1 VRRFRIARLRSRGY
15 SVLMIIS
22 KSKSK
27 RMVANGK
34 RMTTTDE
41 LNREPLFYGSLNE
54 SKQAVQDR
62 RKRANESVDNFVKR
76 SQTNPRYEEFRQG
89 LFHAGDVEQFEQYR
103 EATNG
108 SLVRDQVS
116 LEGNLYESDD
126 SVSDW
131 DGYENVPATASMNT
145 FLYIFNKFKKGIFVK
160 IADNKLRV
168 FLPFS
173 KSKFRN
179 EWGDRIKVDPKNRTL
194 NDFLGHIAEMEN
206 RGRRK
211 EGLFEYTFNPN
222 RVSRDTS
229 TWYANNCIL
238 RYDYP
243 MSEGESN
250 VQNVRN
256 MLVELCEE
264 RDVPNIEFFLNRRDF
279 PLLKRDGTEPYDHI
293 WDSDVQPLV
302 SHSFDRYLPVLSMSK
317 TDRYAD
323 VTIPT
328 HEDWAR
334 VQQKEGKWFTHC
346 TSYANDFS
354 QPWESRKAVAVFRGG
369 STGCGVTIDTNTR
382 LKLAHLSSV
391 TPPDA
396 EGVPYLDAGITN
408 WNLRSRKTKGDP
420 YLRTIEI
427 DSLPFGLLEK
437 LSPKEQA
444 GYKYVVNVDGH
455 VSAFRLSL
463 ELSMGS
469 VILLVD
475 SEWKIWYR
483 DKLEAYVHY
492 VPVRADLSD
501 LVNQIKWCREHDAEC
516 EAIAKGGM
524 DFFDRYLQK
533 KGLLDYMQKA
543 LVDLRRTTGE
553 YLYNTISPLE
563 LQIRGEAESLMREPY
578 PETKR
583 LVSSNSRVP
592 AITRCYGLFR
602 GVQWVVNLVIAKGSF
617 EEEALA
623 VSVVSKAKLVDTKTG
638 ILKDDVATQ
647 LEALSIPRDS
657 TNIMFRNKL
666 GVIRAFDLAA
676 MRMAVKTTND
686 SRKRFEHI
694 HEGYVGTR
702 CLNEVAK
709 DVPNFAYIFGTY
721 ETASTGAFNVIMEKI
736 PGDTLDEYIGGP
748 NFKFDEYLFILLQIC
763 LALQVAQNS
772 CAFVHWDLTPWN
784 IVLMR
789 TVDAVEYDYIVGD
802 GRIYRLE
809 TKVVPVIIDYGKSH
823 VVHEDVHHGF
833 VNMYHVSAAHDMLT
847 ILLTSIKQIRQ
858 VRRLSKTEF
867 GELLRLANFVTR
879 TDYRREPFT
888 SSRDLRDFL
897 DQATRYT
904 KITARD
910 KGALDS
916 RNPMMLFRH
925 IQNLSKQY
933 RFRLWEVSSY
943 RPVTARGNSM
953 QVFEYILSENEEE
966 RNNSFKMFF
975 KRLASSDLPRS
986 DNLLFTY
993 YAAQT
998 LYSNLLSVGSMLPDG
1013 VLEEEYAS
1021 AVALVETFYR
1031 PLLDQMSVCDAKY
1044 SVAPFAKLE
1053 VATFGE
1059 DTFLLPD
1066 QVTRKIREGVES
1078 EDLSDYK
1085 DIVEKVLGDAGPY
1098 MLPSEI
1104 QTQYKQNFGRL
1115 LRTSSLVMKNN
1126 AANLHTLRLVA
1137 LQLYTQNIEVL
1148 GIDRHSVGNNLDVRG
1163 YIEGG
1168 GYLQMYE
1175 DVFRELDL

>member
-1 VRRFRIARLRSRGY
+1 
-15 SVLMIIS
+15 MIIS

-27 RMVANGK
+27 RRVDNVN

-41 LNREPLFYGSLNE
+41 LNREPLFYRSLEE
-54 SKQAVQDR
+54 SKKAVQDR
-62 RKRANESVDNFVKR
+62 RKQPNESMDNFVKR
-76 SQTNPRYEEFRQG
+76 SQTNPRYQEFRQG
-89 LFHAGDVEQFEQYR
+89 LFHAGDVEQFEKYR
-103 EATNG
+103 DATNG
-108 SLVRDQVS
+108 SLGGKGVS
-116 LEGNLYESDD
+116 LDGNLYENDS
-126 SVSDW
+126 SVSNW
-131 DGYENVPATASMNT
+131 DGYENVPATASMET

-179 EWGDRIKVDPKNRTL
+179 EWGGRIKVDPKNKTV
-194 NDFLGHIAEMEN
+194 NEFLGHITAMEN
-206 RGRRK
+206 RERRK

-222 RVSRDTS
+222 RVSRDTA

-256 MLVELCEE
+256 MLVELCEG

-279 PLLKRDGTEPYDHI
+279 PLLKRDGTEPYEHI
-293 WDSDVQPLV
+293 WDSDIQPLV
-302 SHSFDRYLPVLSMSK
+302 SHMFDRYLPVLSMSK

-323 VTIPT
+323 VVIPT

-334 VQQKEGKWFTHC
+334 VQQKDGKWFTHC
-346 TSYANDFS
+346 MSYANDFS
-354 QPWESRKAVAVFRGG
+354 RPWGDRKAVAVFRGG
-369 STGCGVTIDTNTR
+369 STGCGVTMDSNMR
-382 LKLAHLSSV
+382 LKLAYLSSV
-391 TPPDA
+391 TPPDE

-408 WNLRSRKTKGDP
+408 WNLRPRKMKGDP

-427 DSLPFGLLEK
+427 DSLPFGLVGK

-444 GYKYVVNVDGH
+444 GYKYIVNVDGH

-469 VILLVD
+469 VVLLVD

-483 DKLEAYVHY
+483 DKLEEYVHY
-492 VPVRADLSD
+492 VPVLADMSD
-501 LVNQIKWCREHDAEC
+501 LVSQIKWCREHDAEC
-516 EAIAKGGM
+516 EAIAANAR
-524 DFFDRYLQK
+524 DFFDKYLQK

-543 LVDLRRTTGE
+543 LVDLRNKTGE
-553 YLYNTISPLE
+553 YMYNAVSPLE
-563 LQIRGEAESLMREPY
+563 LQIRGEAESLVCEPY
-578 PETKR
+578 PETGR
-583 LVSSNSRVP
+583 LVSSINRVP
-592 AITRCYGLFR
+592 DVERCYGLFR
-602 GVQWVVNLVIAKGSF
+602 GVQWVVSLVLAKSTF
-617 EEEALA
+617 ESQA
-623 VSVVSKAKLVDTKTG
+623 VGVSIVSKAKLIDTKTG
-638 ILKDDVATQ
+638 SLKDDVATQ
-647 LEALSIPRDS
+647 LESLSIRGDS

-666 GVIRAFDLAA
+666 GVIRAFDLGG
-676 MRMAVKTTND
+676 MHMAVKTTND
-686 SRKRFEHI
+686 SRKRLEHI

-721 ETASTGAFNVIMEKI
+721 ETESTGAFNVITEKI
-736 PGDTLDEYIGGP
+736 PGETLDQYISGP
-748 NFKFDEYLFILLQIC
+748 NFKFDEYLFILMQIC

-789 TVDAVEYDYIVGD
+789 TEESVEYDYIVGD

-823 VVHEDVHHGF
+823 VVHEQVHHGF
-833 VNMYHVSAAHDMLT
+833 IDMYHVSVAHDILT
-847 ILLTSIKQIRQ
+847 ILMTSIKQIRQ
-858 VRRLSKTEF
+858 IRRLSKSEF
-867 GELLRLANFVTR
+867 SELLRLANFVSR

-904 KITARD
+904 NITTRD
-910 KGALDS
+910 KGQLES
-916 RNPMMLFRH
+916 RDPMMLFRH
-925 IQNLSKQY
+925 IQHLSKHY
-933 RFRLWEVSSY
+933 RFRFREVSSS
-943 RPVTARGNSM
+943 RSAMAQINSM
-953 QVFEYILSENEEE
+953 QVFEYILSESEDE
-966 RNNSFKMFF
+966 RNKSFEMVF
-975 KRLASSDLPRS
+975 KRFVSSSLPRPE
-986 DNLLFTY
+986 NLFFTY

-998 LYSNLLSVGSMLPDG
+998 LYSNLVSVGDMLPRG
-1013 VLEEEYAS
+1013 VLVEEYAS
-1021 AVALVETFYR
+1021 ALALVEKFYR
-1031 PLLDQMSVCDAKY
+1031 PLLEKMSVCDVDY
-1044 SVAPFAKLE
+1044 SVTSFAKLE
-1053 VATFGE
+1053 VATFSE

-1066 QVTRKIREGVES
+1066 QILQQIRDGVES

-1085 DIVEKVLGDAGPY
+1085 DIVERILRDVGPY
-1098 MLPSEI
+1098 RVPSEI
-1104 QTQYKQNFGRL
+1104 HRQYKNNFDSL
-1115 LRTSSLVMKNN
+1115 LRTSSIVMKNN

-1137 LQLYTQNIEVL
+1137 RQLYTLNIEVL
-1148 GIDRHSVGNNLDVRG
+1148 RGDKSSVGGERGVPG
-1163 YIEGG
+1163 YIEHGSCTQT
-1168 GYLQMYE
+1168 YDE
-1175 DVFRELDL
+1175 IFRELDL

>member
-1 VRRFRIARLRSRGY
+1 
-15 SVLMIIS
+15 
-22 KSKSK
+22 
-27 RMVANGK
+27 
-34 RMTTTDE
+34 MTTTDE
-41 LNREPLFYGSLNE
+41 LNREPLFYGSLEE
-54 SKQAVQDR
+54 SKQAVQYR
-62 RKRANESVDNFVKR
+62 RKRPNESVDNFVKR
-76 SQTNPRYEEFRQG
+76 SQTNSRYDEFRQG

-103 EATNG
+103 DATNV
-108 SLVRDQVS
+108 SLGRDRVS
-116 LEGNLYESDD
+116 LEGNLYVSDA

-131 DGYENVPATASMNT
+131 DGYENVPATASLNT

-179 EWGDRIKVDPKNRTL
+179 EWGDRIKVDPTSRTV
-194 NDFLGHIAEMEN
+194 NDFLSHITEMEN
-206 RGRRK
+206 RERRK

-256 MLVELCEE
+256 MLVELCQE

-302 SHSFDRYLPVLSMSK
+302 SHAFDRYLPVLSMSK
-317 TDRYAD
+317 TDRHAD
-323 VTIPT
+323 VVIPT

-346 TSYANDFS
+346 MSYANDFS
-354 QPWESRKAVAVFRGG
+354 RPWGDRKAVAVFRGG
-369 STGCGVTIDTNTR
+369 STGCGVTMDSNMR
-382 LKLAHLSSV
+382 LKLAYLSSV
-391 TPPDA
+391 TPPDK

-408 WNLRSRKTKGDP
+408 WNLRPRKMKGDP

-427 DSLPFGLLEK
+427 DSLPFGLVEK
-437 LSPKEQA
+437 LSPKEQS
-444 GYKYVVNVDGH
+444 GYKYIVNVDGH

-469 VILLVD
+469 VVLLVD

-501 LVNQIKWCREHDAEC
+501 LVSQIKWCREHDAEC
-516 EAIAKGGM
+516 EVIARNGL

-543 LVDLRRTTGE
+543 LVDLRRKTGE
-553 YLYNTISPLE
+553 YLYNVISPLE
-563 LQIRGEAESLMREPY
+563 LQIQGEAESLRCEPY
-578 PETKR
+578 PETER
-583 LVSSNSRVP
+583 LVSSTSRVP
-592 AITRCYGLFR
+592 AIARCYGLFR
-602 GVQWVVNLVIAKGSF
+602 GVQWVVNLVIAKSSF
-617 EEEALA
+617 EREALG
-623 VSVVSKAKLVDTKTG
+623 VSVVSKAKLVCTKTG
-638 ILKDDVATQ
+638 NLKDDVANQ
-647 LEALSIPRDS
+647 LESLSIPRDS

-666 GVIRAFDLAA
+666 GVIRAFDLAE
-676 MRMAVKTTND
+676 MQMVVKTTND
-686 SRKRFEHI
+686 SRKRLEHI

-721 ETASTGAFNVIMEKI
+721 ETASTGAFNVIIEKI
-736 PGDTLDEYIGGP
+736 PGETLDEYIGGP

-823 VVHEDVHHGF
+823 VVHEEVHHGF

-858 VRRLSKTEF
+858 IRRLSKTEF
-867 GELLRLANFVTR
+867 GMLLRLANFVSR

-888 SSRDLRDFL
+888 SSRDLHDFL

-904 KITARD
+904 KITALD

-916 RNPMMLFRH
+916 RNPMTLFRH
-925 IQNLSKQY
+925 IQNLSKHY
-933 RFRLWEVSSY
+933 RFQLREVNSY
-943 RPVTARGNSM
+943 RPVMAQGNSM
-953 QVFEYILSENEEE
+953 QVFEYILSEDEEE
-966 RNNSFKMFF
+966 RNKSFRMVF
-975 KRLASSDLPRS
+975 KRLAACNLPRS
-986 DNLLFTY
+986 EDLLFTY

-998 LYSNLLSVGSMLPDG
+998 LYSNLVSVGSMLPQG
-1013 VLEEEYAS
+1013 AFAEEYAS
-1021 AVALVETFYR
+1021 TLALVETFYR
-1031 PLLDQMSVCDAKY
+1031 PLLDQMSVCDVTY
-1044 SVAPFAKLE
+1044 SVAPFSKLE
-1053 VATFGE
+1053 VAAFGE

-1066 QVTRKIREGVES
+1066 QVIQKIREGVES

-1085 DIVEKVLGDAGPY
+1085 DIIERILGDVSPY
-1098 MLPSEI
+1098 RLPSEL
-1104 QTQYKQNFGRL
+1104 QMQYKQNFGHL
-1115 LRTSSLVMKNN
+1115 LQTSSLVMKNN
-1126 AANLHTLRLVA
+1126 AANLRTLRLVA
-1137 LQLYTQNIEVL
+1137 VQLYTRNIEVL
-1148 GIDRHSVGNNLDVRG
+1148 GVDRSSVGNNLEVPG

-1175 DVFRELDL
+1175 DVFRELDS